1 MYASQ
6 SKSLESNTLLSVEEI
21 EEKIQQLIT
30 ENTGLRSM
38 FLLFLPFKIFVTFHN
53 STFNFPDTL
62 QQNNT
67 YMRQLSSTLVEWQE
81 EVIRVQSVY
90 QNKVERA
97 KEVITKVIL
106 I

>member
-1 MYASQ
+1 
-6 SKSLESNTLLSVEEI
+6 
-21 EEKIQQLIT
+21 
-30 ENTGLRSM
+30 
-38 FLLFLPFKIFVTFHN
+38 
-53 STFNFPDTL
+53 
-62 QQNNT
+62 
-67 YMRQLSSTLVEWQE
+67 VEWQE